1 MGCHIRPILV
11 GGAMALAWAWMAQ
24 AALPADREIPPTTR
38 FLSPDGIPLPD
49 DYRIDPTAWTLFVV
63 PGFQD
68 PGTSAPSLSQAD
80 AIRQAYPEA
89 NVIVVDWHVPAPVKA
104 EGERSGL
111 ALFGQIWGLYQ
122 KYQQSVGVSKQV
134 GRRIAEWMK
143 AKGVPP
149 SRTVICGHS
158 LGGQIAAFASNECA
172 RSELCSEPVRIVVA
186 TDPAG
191 PCFELKPPEERLDK
205 TDAGQVI
212 VVHTT
217 KVFGDENAIG
227 TWDIYVAWPESEQ
240 PDYVWQ
246 HSQARELVT
255 ASFVESYVIDMDGSP
270 ANADF
275 ADSDSSDA
283 QSQVAQ
289 PQRPS
294 NLAVASTSTA
304 Y

>member
-1 MGCHIRPILV
+1 MGSHIRPILV
-11 GGAMALAWAWMAQ
+11 GGAMALAWAWMPQ
-24 AALPADREIPPTTR
+24 AALPATPATPPTTR

-49 DYRIDPTAWTLFVV
+49 DYRIDPTAWTFFVV

-80 AIRQAYPEA
+80 AIRQAYLEA
-89 NVIVVDWHVPAPVKA
+89 NVIVVDWHVPAQVEA

-111 ALFGQIWGLYQ
+111 ALLGQICGLYQ
-122 KYQQSVGVSKQV
+122 EYRKAAAVSKQV

-158 LGGQIAAFASNECA
+158 LGAQIAAFASNECA
-172 RSELCSEPVRIVVA
+172 RSELCDEPVGILVA

-191 PCFELKPPEERLDK
+191 PCFELNRPGERLDK
-205 TDAGQVI
+205 TDADRVI

-217 KVFGDENAIG
+217 EVFGDENPIG
-227 TWDIYVAWPESEQ
+227 TWDIYVEWPESEQ

-255 ASFVESYVIDMDGSP
+255 ASFVESYVIDVDGSP

-289 PQRPS
+289 LERPP